1 MVGLGAEH
9 HGILLQPEHRVEDEH
24 VVRVHYNK
32 ICMITRL
39 ELETDTG
46 TSPTVAPKRR

>member
-32 ICMITRL
+32 ICIILITQRQ
-39 ELETDTG
+39 DTG